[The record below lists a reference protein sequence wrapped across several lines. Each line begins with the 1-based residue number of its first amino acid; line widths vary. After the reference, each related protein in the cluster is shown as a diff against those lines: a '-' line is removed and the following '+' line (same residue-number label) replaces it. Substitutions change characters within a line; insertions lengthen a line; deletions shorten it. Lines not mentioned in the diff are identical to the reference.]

1 MAAANIFPA
10 VFASSFPGEGYPQWP
25 FSVRTFEISKVG
37 VVGGRKV
44 PAFIVAMM
52 LALVVSCEMKR
63 GNKKNNSP
71 VPFPTVCK
79 VASGPRV
86 SKSSFISSA
95 QKQGGGGGGEHL
107 NITAQPANSAKQA
120 FKPTYGGS
128 SKGTAVHRRAP
139 RLCWACLMNAIIPA
153 RQ

>member
-63 GNKKNNSP
+63 GNKKKQLTCTISNRLQSGIGP
-71 VPFPTVCK
+71 QGVK
-79 VASGPRV
+79 VILH
-86 SKSSFISSA
+86 FICTETGWGW
-95 QKQGGGGGGEHL
+95 GG
-107 NITAQPANSAKQA
+107 
-120 FKPTYGGS
+120 
-128 SKGTAVHRRAP
+128 
-139 RLCWACLMNAIIPA
+139 
-153 RQ
+153 